1 MCYNPLVELIKQKI
15 ETLPHHPGVYV
26 MKNEQGSVIY
36 IGKAKDLQKR
46 VSQYFLRKQTIKK
59 VANMVQNVTDFD
71 YFVVFN
77 EYDALALESNLIKKY
92 QPFYNI
98 LLKDNKNYAY
108 IKINLKQDFPHFEVS
123 RKLDKNSLFFG
134 PYFAGIG
141 AKDVLDIINYAYP
154 VRKCKI
160 NIKTNSKPIKPC
172 LFYDMHLCNAP
183 CANKVTKEEYRK
195 VLNDAIKFLKGDT
208 KKIESILQNKMQIT
222 ANSENFETALKLRDK
237 LKMLNRLKEKVF
249 TQLTKNVN
257 YDVFSLVT
265 LGELSAM
272 CVMIVR
278 GGKILG
284 IQTFDILNYLE
295 KNEAYTQFIVQ
306 YYSNRPFV
314 CDEII
319 LPKNIDISNINLFL
333 NTKYAKKI
341 IVFQPEKGTK
351 YQLLKMCEKNAILD
365 IEKNTEKIYK
375 IRNASIGAITQ
386 LKKDLK
392 LQNLPN
398 RIECY
403 DISNTFGTNTVASMS
418 VLINGLKAPKHYRK
432 FKINTVDFIDDF
444 ASMKETLF
452 RRFEK
457 MSSDDVSFASM
468 PDLIV
473 IDGGKGQL
481 SSALEITQQFEYKN
495 DIISLAKRLEEVFLP
510 QNKESIILEKSSY
523 SLRLIQLARDEAHRF
538 AITYNRNLRNKSTFK
553 GGLEAIE
560 GVGGVTRK
568 KLLACFKTLD
578 KIKNASFEELKS
590 ADGIN
595 KNVAKNIFDY
605 YHND

>member
-1 MCYNPLVELIKQKI
+1 MELLKQKI
-15 ETLPHHPGVYV
+15 ETLPHQPGVYV
-26 MKNEQGSVIY
+26 MKNAQGSVIY
-36 IGKAKDLQKR
+36 IGKAKDLRKR
-46 VSQYFLRKQTIKK
+46 VSQYFLRKQTIQK
-59 VANMVQNVTDFD
+59 VANMVENIADFD

-77 EYDALALESNLIKKY
+77 EYDALALENNLIKKH
-92 QPFYNI
+92 QPYYNI

-123 RKLDKNSLFFG
+123 RKLDKNSVFFG

-154 VRKCKI
+154 VRKCKL

-195 VLNDAIKFLKGDT
+195 VLNDTIKFLKGDT
-208 KKIESILQNKMQIT
+208 KKIENILNSKMQI
-222 ANSENFETALKLRDK
+222 AAQSENFETALKLRDK
-237 LKMLNRLKEKVF
+237 LKMLERLKEKVF
-249 TQLTKNVN
+249 AQLTKNVN

-278 GGKILG
+278 GGKVLG
-284 IQTFDILNYLE
+284 IQNFDILNYLE
-295 KNEAYTQFIVQ
+295 KDEAYSQFMVQ
-306 YYSNRPFV
+306 YYTSRPFV

-319 LPKNIDISNINLFL
+319 LPKNIDTTNISMFL
-333 NTKYAKKI
+333 NTKLNKNI
-341 IVFQPEKGTK
+341 NISQPEKGTK

-375 IRNASIGAITQ
+375 IRNASIGAVAQ
-386 LKKDLK
+386 LKKDLQLK
-392 LQNLPN
+392 NMPN

-403 DISNTFGTNTVASMS
+403 DISNTYGTNTVASMS
-418 VLINGLKAPKHYRK
+418 VLLNGLKAPKHYRK

-444 ASMKETLF
+444 ASMKETLS
-452 RRFEK
+452 RRFERLN
-457 MSSDDVSFASM
+457 SEDISFASM
-468 PDLIV
+468 PDLII

-481 SSALEITQQFEYKN
+481 SSALEITERFGYKN
-495 DIISLAKRLEEVFLP
+495 DIISLAKRLEEVFIRE
-510 QNKESIILEKSSY
+510 QKESIILDKASY

-538 AITYNRNLRNKSTFK
+538 AITYNRNLRNKSTYK
-553 GGLEAIE
+553 GGLEIIE
-560 GVGGVTRK
+560 GVGAITRK
-568 KLLACFKTLD
+568 KLLSHFKTLE
-578 KIKNASFEELKS
+578 KIKNASIEELLS
-590 ADGIN
+590 VEGIN
-595 KNVAKNIFDY
+595 KKVANNIFNHY
-605 YHND
+605 QQK

>member
-15 ETLPHHPGVYV
+15 ETLPHQPGVYV
-26 MKNEQGSVIY
+26 MKNAQGSVIY

-46 VSQYFLRKQTIKK
+46 VSQYFLRKQTIQK

-432 FKINTVDFIDDF
+432 FKINSVDFIDDF

-468 PDLIV
+468 PDLII

>member
-15 ETLPHHPGVYV
+15 ETLPHQPGVYV

-46 VSQYFLRKQTIKK
+46 VSQYFLRKQTIQK

>member
-1 MCYNPLVELIKQKI
+1 
-15 ETLPHHPGVYV
+15 
-26 MKNEQGSVIY
+26 
-36 IGKAKDLQKR
+36 
-46 VSQYFLRKQTIKK
+46 
-59 VANMVQNVTDFD
+59 
-71 YFVVFN
+71 
-77 EYDALALESNLIKKY
+77 
-92 QPFYNI
+92 
-98 LLKDNKNYAY
+98 KNYAY

-432 FKINTVDFIDDF
+432 FKINTVNFIDDF

-468 PDLIV
+468 PDLII

-523 SLRLIQLARDEAHRF
+523 SLHLIQLARDEAHRF